1 MKKNIFVVGATG
13 NQGGAVAR
21 ALLTSGNDVTGLT
34 RNVDGPGAQRL
45 RALGARMVSAQLTDA
60 NTLARAMQGTDG
72 VFALTTPFGS
82 SPQNE
87 VVQGATLIEAATLA
101 GVGQF
106 IFSSVGS
113 ADQATGVPHF
123 ESKFRVEQELRE
135 SGLRHTVLRPVYFM
149 QNMLSPSGQ
158 KALREGAFARPL
170 PANCRL
176 QQMSMKDYARVVV
189 TVVDEPD
196 RFVGH
201 AIDIASD
208 ELTGVEQAEGL
219 GRVLDE
225 PVRYRELPFDVLG
238 PEGSDIR
245 LMFEWL
251 AKVGYRAEIAR
262 LRSMFPNIRW
272 QSFEDWALQQGR
284 ESLLGP

>member
-1 MKKNIFVVGATG
+1 VTKNIFVVGATG
-13 NQGGAVAR
+13 TQGGAVAR

-45 RALGARMVSAQLTDA
+45 RELGATMVNGELTDA
-60 NTLARAMQGTDG
+60 NTLAHVMQGADA

-82 SPQNE
+82 SPENE
-87 VVQGATLIEAATLA
+87 VVQGATLIEAATRA
-101 GVGQF
+101 GVGHF
-106 IFSSVGS
+106 VFSSVGS

-149 QNMLSPSGQ
+149 QNMLSANGQ
-158 KALREGAFARPL
+158 KALREGAFAQPL

-176 QQMSMKDYARVVV
+176 QQMSMKDYAQVVA
-189 TVVDEPD
+189 TVVEEPD
-196 RFVGH
+196 RFVGR

-225 PVRYRELPFDVLG
+225 PVSYLELPFDVLG
-238 PEGSDIR
+238 PEGSDMR
-245 LMFEWL
+245 LMFEWF
-251 AKVGYRAEIAR
+251 AKVGYRADIAG
-262 LRSMFPNIRW
+262 LRSMFPNIHW
-272 QSFEDWALQQGR
+272 QSFEDWAREEGR